1 MTRKDE
7 DGETVELSLDYPF
20 WDRFFTVAPLVVVGT
35 VEGDGYDLAPKHM
48 AMPLG
53 WSRYFGF
60 VCTPRHATY
69 GNARED
75 GAFTVSFPNPSQVL
89 VSSLAATPRCGEGT
103 PTPGL
108 EELPVEPARVV
119 DGVVLADAY
128 AYLECELDRVIDG
141 FDDASLV
148 IGRVVAARVRREA
161 LRRSEADD
169 QALIDRSP
177 LLAYLDPGRYATV
190 SESHAFPF
198 PADFQR

>member
-1 MTRKDE
+1 MAQRDDTE
-7 DGETVELSLDYPF
+7 ETVELSLDYPF
-20 WDRFFTVAPLVVVGT
+20 WGRFFTVAPLVVVGT

-69 GNARED
+69 GNARRE
-75 GAFTVSFPNPSQVL
+75 GAFTVSFPRPSQVL
-89 VSSLAATPRCGEGT
+89 VSSLAAAPRCGEGT

-108 EELPVEPARVV
+108 EDLPVEPARVV
-119 DGVVLADAY
+119 EGVVLADAY
-128 AYLECELDRVIDG
+128 AYLECELDRMVDD

-148 IGRVVAARVRREA
+148 VGHVVGARVRKDA
-161 LRRSEADD
+161 LRGGEGDD
-169 QALIDRSP
+169 QALIASSP

-190 SESHAFPF
+190 RESHAFPF
-198 PADFQR
+198 PADFER

>member
-1 MTRKDE
+1 
-7 DGETVELSLDYPF
+7 
-20 WDRFFTVAPLVVVGT
+20 
-35 VEGDGYDLAPKHM
+35 M

-60 VCTPRHATY
+60 VCTPRHSTY
-69 GNARED
+69 DNARED

-89 VSSLAATPRCGEGT
+89 VSSLAAAPRCGEGT

-108 EELPVEPARVV
+108 EGLRVEPARVV

-128 AYLECELDRVIDG
+128 AYLECELERVIDG

-148 IGRVVAARVRREA
+148 VGRVVAARVRREA
-161 LRRSEADD
+161 LRGSEADD
-169 QALIDRSP
+169 QGLIDRSP